1 MPETP
6 QDRGREWERI
16 GAKIVGGKLIQ
27 GSGNLFYARGDV
39 RGLELVWSFKHADHL
54 RSPVNNAVIVDAR
67 TMALGPTGTNHG
79 ALDIIAYRLGNGV
92 MRADLD
98 LRELVALLQA
108 PPELIP
114 ASPQDNLR
122 HTARTPP
129 HMR

>member
-6 QDRGREWERI
+6 QDLGREWERV
-16 GAKIVGGKLIQ
+16 GARIVGGRLVP
-27 GSGNLFYARGDV
+27 GSGNAFYARGDV
-39 RGLELVWSFKHADHL
+39 RGLELVWSFKHTIHL
-54 RSPVNNAVIVDAR
+54 SSPVTNAVIADAR
-67 TMALGPTGTNHG
+67 SMALGPHGTNHG
-79 ALDIIAYRLGNGV
+79 ALDIIAYKLGNGV

-98 LRELVALLQA
+98 LRELVALLKA

-114 ASPQDNLR
+114 ADKQDNLR